1 MEIEVLYYGEV
12 WLWPYGEVSLIGQK
26 HVSKLNV
33 LIKRKNITRIVK
45 LENITKYPPL
55 L

>member
-12 WLWPYGEVSLIGQK
+12 WFWPYGEVSLLDKK
-26 HVSKLNV
+26 HLAKLNV

-45 LENITKYPPL
+45 LEKITKCPPL